1 MSILCPHC
9 HSRQVRNSRTK
20 GMLESVLLALVF
32 LRPFRCED
40 CDLRFFHWSI
50 HKKYR
55 PRRPRTT

>member
-1 MSILCPHC
+1 
-9 HSRQVRNSRTK
+9 
-20 GMLESVLLALVF
+20 MLESVLLALVF